1 MALVSV
7 RFPRGRHCG
16 CALWCYGLQ
25 DTICGVPRLVYGVW
39 RRCLGGPRDAQCR
52 GGSRVRILIVTGRRQ
67 SDAHSVS
74 FGTDV
79 YIVSHIGIWERLA
92 REPWL
97 FEEVEAGAWTGG
109 GAKSQTLSFLLQR
122 LYLGTYLFSFRARKG
137 VHITYNLCWYDQ
149 CDLCCPICLCA
160 GAKREAKGYV

>member
-1 MALVSV
+1 M
-7 RFPRGRHCG
+7 
-16 CALWCYGLQ
+16 
-25 DTICGVPRLVYGVW
+25 
-39 RRCLGGPRDAQCR
+39 
-52 GGSRVRILIVTGRRQ
+52 RILFVTGRMQ
-67 SDAHSVS
+67 SEVHSVS

-92 REPWL
+92 REPLL

-137 VHITYNLCWYDQ
+137 VHITYNWCWYDQ